1 MQTTKVYENVG
12 EPTEAALRVLVEK
25 IQTDD
30 AAFNEKL
37 AGLSPMARVQ
47 ACNENFEA
55 RFTKVCTPATIEP
68 PASPAGAP
76 LPPFF
81 PPQAGRRAGAAQ
93 CADCNAQPRT
103 VPRARA
109 RWPVPSTVGDARVFA
124 RSQVHVGAR
133 GSRR

>member
-76 LPPFF
+76 LPPSRLQRADSGR
-81 PPQAGRRAGAAQ
+81 QAGPARRPAAV
-93 CADCNAQPRT
+93 RT
-103 VPRARA
+103 HARKPMC
-109 RWPVPSTVGDARVFA
+109 RL
-124 RSQVHVGAR
+124 
-133 GSRR
+133 